1 MNLYIDFVD
10 IGDSE
15 DFYTQLRE
23 KLILPESFNHSTEAL
38 LHYISTEVE
47 HPLHIEFINMSVEQ
61 LDTFED
67 LLTALEDTE
76 EEVEGFSFS
85 YYLEQY
91 ED

>member
-23 KLILPESFNHSTEAL
+23 KLILPESFNHSPEAL
-38 LHYISTEVE
+38 LDYISTKAE
-47 HPLHIEFINMSVEQ
+47 PLLHIEFVNMSVEQ

-67 LLTALEDTE
+67 LLTVLEDAE